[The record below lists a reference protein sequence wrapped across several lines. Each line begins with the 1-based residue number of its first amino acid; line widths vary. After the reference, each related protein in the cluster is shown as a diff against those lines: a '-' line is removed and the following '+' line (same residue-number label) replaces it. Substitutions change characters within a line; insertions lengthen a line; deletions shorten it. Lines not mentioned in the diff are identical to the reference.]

1 MHLNEPVTHF
11 SFFPSTLH
19 TNGKQ
24 RVGIFVWFA
33 QRHLHQSTNHDPGS
47 FNGFLSIHFLFIF
60 FQHPFSSLCHIPF
73 SLSIFRALL
82 VHDKSKRDV
91 MTRDPLLALGGGRE
105 NERENEG
112 GGKGEKRWK
121 RFVWK
126 WLLTRHWFS
135 ALISHSVLKFPIR
148 EMKTRREREMGLI
161 PKSGQV
167 KFGMFLS
174 VSLDRQNIHFPSFG
188 KGSNVQT
195 IFTCAV
201 LLLGH

>member
-1 MHLNEPVTHF
+1 MNL
-11 SFFPSTLH
+11 SLIFPSFLPPFIQMANKEWVYLSDLH
-19 TNGKQ
+19 KD
-24 RVGIFVWFA
+24 IYIKA
-33 QRHLHQSTNHDPGS
+33 QNNDPSS
-47 FNGFLSIHFLFIF
+47 FNGFLSVYPFLVHFF
-60 FQHPFSSLCHIPF
+60 FQHPFSSICHIPL

-148 EMKTRREREMGLI
+148 EMKRRREREMGLI
-161 PKSGQV
+161 HISGQV
-167 KFGMFLS
+167 KFGMLLS
-174 VSLDRQNIHFPSFG
+174 VSLGRQNIHFG
-188 KGSNVQT
+188 IGSNVHAV
-195 IFTCAV
+195 FTCAV
-201 LLLGH
+201 WLWGH